1 MWKILLRVLLQN
13 NNHCRE
19 KHGWYI
25 TLQKIQATAM
35 VPKNV
40 LPAYFRMLHFMK
52 KKRIRDG
59 HLNTLQTYR

>member
-52 KKRIRDG
+52 KKEYVMVI
-59 HLNTLQTYR
+59 